1 MSIRIII
8 ADDHKIVRSGIK
20 AELDQQKDFEI
31 IGEATSGDVALEMAL
46 SQFPDVLLLDIMMP
60 GMKAF
65 EIISRLRQSQ
75 APVHVMILTAHG
87 DRGTISGLLQLG
99 VDGFLL
105 KDEDPSVLP
114 DAIRKISSG
123 KKWVSTRVT
132 DYLLENAQA
141 ASHQSELPV
150 LTEKE
155 INVLRLISE
164 GLSTKEIVS
173 ALGSKER
180 TVEFH
185 IKKIKT
191 KLGVNTSAQAVA
203 WAKDHGVL

>member
-1 MSIRIII
+1 MSIRILI
-8 ADDHKIVRSGIK
+8 ADDHPVVRSGVKVELNRWNDIK
-20 AELDQQKDFEI
+20 I
-31 IGEATSGDVALEMAL
+31 IGEATTGDMAFEMAKTL
-46 SQFPDVLLLDIMMP
+46 EPDILILDIMMP

-65 EIISRLRQSQ
+65 EIIRGLYLRK
-75 APVHVMILTAHG
+75 APVRIMIFTEYD
-87 DRGTISGLLQLG
+87 DRGTISRFVQLG

-114 DAIRKISSG
+114 EAIRKITCG
-123 KKWVSTRVT
+123 KKWVSPKVT
-132 DYLLENAQA
+132 EFLLENAQA
-141 ASHQSELPV
+141 ASHQSEQPV

-173 ALGSKER
+173 TLESKER

>member
-1 MSIRIII
+1 MSIRIVI
-8 ADDHKIVRSGIK
+8 ADDHQIVRSGIK
-20 AELDQQKDFEI
+20 AELDQQKNFEI
-31 IGEATSGDVALEMAL
+31 VGEATSGDMALEMVL
-46 SQFPDVLLLDIMMP
+46 KLVPDILLLDIMMP
-60 GMKAF
+60 GMKTF
-65 EIISRLRQSQ
+65 EVIRRIHQNKKSVRI
-75 APVHVMILTAHG
+75 MILTAHG
-87 DRGTISGLLQLG
+87 DRGTISGLIHLG

-114 DAIRKISSG
+114 DAIRKISCG
-123 KKWVSTRVT
+123 QKWLSSKVI
-132 DYLLENAQA
+132 DYLMENAQA
-141 ASHQSELPV
+141 STHQSEQPV

-164 GLSTKEIVS
+164 GLSTKEIVA
-173 ALGSKER
+173 ALESKER

>member
-1 MSIRIII
+1 M
-8 ADDHKIVRSGIK
+8 
-20 AELDQQKDFEI
+20 
-31 IGEATSGDVALEMAL
+31 
-46 SQFPDVLLLDIMMP
+46 
-60 GMKAF
+60 
-65 EIISRLRQSQ
+65 
-75 APVHVMILTAHG
+75 
-87 DRGTISGLLQLG
+87 
-99 VDGFLL
+99 
-105 KDEDPSVLP
+105 
-114 DAIRKISSG
+114 
-123 KKWVSTRVT
+123 STRVT
-132 DYLLENAQA
+132 EYLLENAQA

-155 INVLRLISE
+155 INVLCLISE

-173 ALGSKER
+173 ALRSKER

>member
-8 ADDHKIVRSGIK
+8 ADDHKVVRSGIK
-20 AELDQQKDFEI
+20 AELNQQKDFEI
-31 IGEATSGDVALEMAL
+31 IGEATTGDMALEMAITQL
-46 SQFPDVLLLDIMMP
+46 PDVLLLDVMMP

-65 EIISRLRQSQ
+65 EIISRLHQSQ
-75 APVHVMILTAHG
+75 IPVHIMILTAHG
-87 DRGTISGLLQLG
+87 DRGTILGLVHLG

-123 KKWVSTRVT
+123 RKWVSSRVT
-132 DYLLENAQA
+132 EFLLENAQA
-141 ASHQSELPV
+141 ATNQSEFPM

-155 INVLRLISE
+155 IDVLRLISE
-164 GLSTKEIVS
+164 GLSTKEIVT
-173 ALGSKER
+173 ALGIKER
-180 TVEFH
+180 TVDFH
-185 IKKIKT
+185 IRNIKT
-191 KLGVNTSAQAVA
+191 KLGVNTSPQAVA

>member
-31 IGEATSGDVALEMAL
+31 IGEATSGDMALEMAM
-46 SQFPDVLLLDIMMP
+46 SQVPDVLLLDIMMP
-60 GMKAF
+60 GIKAF
-65 EIISRLRQSQ
+65 EIISRIRQSH
-75 APVHVMILTAHG
+75 APVHIMIITAHG
-87 DRGTISGLLQLG
+87 DRGTISGLIQLG

-114 DAIRKISSG
+114 EAIRKISSG

-132 DYLLENAQA
+132 EFLLENAQA
-141 ASHQSELPV
+141 ASHQSEQPV

-173 ALGSKER
+173 TLKSKER

-191 KLGVNTSAQAVA
+191 KLGVNTNAQAVA

>member
-1 MSIRIII
+1 MSIRIVI
-8 ADDHKIVRSGIK
+8 ADDHQIVRSGIK
-20 AELDQQKDFEI
+20 AELDQQKNFEI
-31 IGEATSGDVALEMAL
+31 VGEATSGDMALEMVL
-46 SQFPDVLLLDIMMP
+46 KFVPDILLLDIMMP

-65 EIISRLRQSQ
+65 EVIRRIHQNKKSVRI
-75 APVHVMILTAHG
+75 MILTAHG
-87 DRGTISGLLQLG
+87 DRGTISGLIHLG

-114 DAIRKISSG
+114 DAIRKISCG
-123 KKWVSTRVT
+123 QKWLSSKVI
-132 DYLLENAQA
+132 DYLMENAQA
-141 ASHQSELPV
+141 STHQSEQPV

-164 GLSTKEIVS
+164 GLSTKEIVA
-173 ALGSKER
+173 ALESKER